1 MGECQYVLIVDDDA
15 RVLFILNRALRA
27 LEDGHRRIET
37 AQSGQEALE
46 KALAK
51 FYVVVITDIVMPGIS
66 GVELTAAIRDV
77 HSDTTV
83 IWITAHG
90 CRRFETE
97 REQLG
102 VYRCLE
108 KPVEIAKIRQVV
120 LDALEHR
127 QE

>member
-1 MGECQYVLIVDDDA
+1 MGECQYILIVDDDA
-15 RVLFILNRALRA
+15 RVLFVLNRALRA
-27 LEDGHRRIET
+27 LENGHRCIET

-46 KALAK
+46 KVLAK

-66 GVELTAAIRDV
+66 GVELTAAIKDA
-77 HSDTTV
+77 HSDTMV

-90 CRRFETE
+90 CHRFETE

-102 VYRCLE
+102 IYRCLE
-108 KPVEIAKIRQVV
+108 KPVQIAEIRQVA